1 MSASNLYGSETFQLS
16 ISIYRNYKL
25 FFKQHH
31 RKFNT
36 LLFIIYVVLFNIS
49 KWQCSVFKFQCLDV
63 QELTF
68 NYPGER
74 RVKLCWII

>member
-1 MSASNLYGSETFQLS
+1 MGQRHFNYQSVFIETINYFLS
-16 ISIYRNYKL
+16 SIIENSI
-25 FFKQHH
+25 H
-31 RKFNT
+31 T

-49 KWQCSVFKFQCLDV
+49 KWQCRVFKFQCLDV